1 MTKKLRI
8 TVDGKAYDVLV
19 EMLDAPA
26 TAAAA
31 PAAPA
36 APSLPKLGSAPEA
49 PKAAAAPAA
58 APKAAAA
65 PVADS
70 GEGVAVESQ
79 VSGVV
84 VSVDVAVGDT
94 VQADQQLFT
103 VEAMKMN
110 TYVTAPKAG
119 KVTFI
124 GVEKGSPVGSG
135 DVMARIA

>member
-19 EMLDAPA
+19 ETLD
-26 TAAAA
+26 A

-36 APSLPKLGSAPEA
+36 AAAVPSLPKLGSASA
-49 PKAAAAPAA
+49 PAAAAPAPVAAAAAPAA
-58 APKAAAA
+58 AAT
-65 PVADS
+65 ADS

-84 VSVDVAVGDT
+84 VSVDVKVGDT
-94 VQADQQLFT
+94 VAADQQLFT

-119 KVTFI
+119 KV
-124 GVEKGSPVGSG
+124 GSISVAQGKPVQSG
-135 DVMARIA
+135 DVMARII

>member
-19 EMLDAPA
+19 ETLD
-26 TAAAA
+26 A

-36 APSLPKLGSAPEA
+36 AAAVPSLPKLGSASA
-49 PKAAAAPAA
+49 PAAAPAPVAAAAAPAA
-58 APKAAAA
+58 AAT
-65 PVADS
+65 ADS

-84 VSVDVAVGDT
+84 VSVDVKVGDT
-94 VQADQQLFT
+94 VAADQQLFT

-119 KVTFI
+119 KV
-124 GVEKGSPVGSG
+124 GSISVAQGKPVQSG
-135 DVMARIA
+135 DVMARII

>member
-19 EMLDAPA
+19 ETLD
-26 TAAAA
+26 A

-36 APSLPKLGSAPEA
+36 AAAVPSLPKLGSASA
-49 PKAAAAPAA
+49 PAAAPAPVAAAAAPATA
-58 APKAAAA
+58 A
-65 PVADS
+65 ADS
-70 GEGVAVESQ
+70 GEGAAVESQ

-84 VSVDVAVGDT
+84 VSVDVKVGDT
-94 VQADQQLFT
+94 VAADQQLFT

-119 KVTFI
+119 KV
-124 GVEKGSPVGSG
+124 GSISVAQGKPVQSG
-135 DVMARIA
+135 DVMARII

>member
-19 EMLDAPA
+19 ETLD
-26 TAAAA
+26 A

-36 APSLPKLGSAPEA
+36 AAAVPSLPKLGSASA
-49 PKAAAAPAA
+49 PAAAPAPVAAAAAPAA
-58 APKAAAA
+58 AA
-65 PVADS
+65 ADS
-70 GEGVAVESQ
+70 GEGAAVESQ

-84 VSVDVAVGDT
+84 VSIDVKVGDT
-94 VQADQQLFT
+94 VAADQQLFT

-119 KVTFI
+119 KV
-124 GVEKGSPVGSG
+124 GSISVAQGKPVQSG
-135 DVMARIA
+135 DVMARII

>member
-19 EMLDAPA
+19 ETLDAPA
-26 TAAAA
+26 ASTA

-36 APSLPKLGSAPEA
+36 APSLPTLGSAPEA
-49 PKAAAAPAA
+49 PKAAAPAA

-65 PVADS
+65 VADS

-94 VQADQQLFT
+94 VQAEQQLFT

-119 KVTFI
+119 KVAFI

>member
-19 EMLDAPA
+19 ETLD
-26 TAAAA
+26 A

-36 APSLPKLGSAPEA
+36 AAAVPSLPKLGSAS
-49 PKAAAAPAA
+49 APAA
-58 APKAAAA
+58 APAPVAAAA
-65 PVADS
+65 VPAAAAADS

-84 VSVDVAVGDT
+84 VSVDVKVGDT
-94 VQADQQLFT
+94 VAADQQLFT

-119 KVTFI
+119 KV
-124 GVEKGSPVGSG
+124 GSISVAQGKPVQSG
-135 DVMARIA
+135 DVMARII

>member
-19 EMLDAPA
+19 ETLD
-26 TAAAA
+26 A

-36 APSLPKLGSAPEA
+36 AAAVPSLPKLGSASA
-49 PKAAAAPAA
+49 PAAAPAPVAAAAAPAA
-58 APKAAAA
+58 AA
-65 PVADS
+65 ADS
-70 GEGVAVESQ
+70 GEGAAVESQ

-84 VSVDVAVGDT
+84 VSVDVKVGDT
-94 VQADQQLFT
+94 VAADQQLFT

-119 KVTFI
+119 KV
-124 GVEKGSPVGSG
+124 GSISVAQGKPVQSG
-135 DVMARIA
+135 DVMARII

>member
-19 EMLDAPA
+19 ETLD
-26 TAAAA
+26 A

-36 APSLPKLGSAPEA
+36 AAAVPSLPKLGSASA
-49 PKAAAAPAA
+49 PAAAPAPVAAAAAPATA
-58 APKAAAA
+58 A
-65 PVADS
+65 ADS
-70 GEGVAVESQ
+70 GEGAAVESQ

-84 VSVDVAVGDT
+84 VSIDVKVGDT
-94 VQADQQLFT
+94 VAADQQLFT

-119 KVTFI
+119 KV
-124 GVEKGSPVGSG
+124 GSISVAQGKPVQSG
-135 DVMARIA
+135 DVMARII

>member
-19 EMLDAPA
+19 ETLD
-26 TAAAA
+26 A

-36 APSLPKLGSAPEA
+36 AAAVPSLPKLGSASA
-49 PKAAAAPAA
+49 PAAAPAPVAAAAAPAA
-58 APKAAAA
+58 AA
-65 PVADS
+65 ADS

-84 VSVDVAVGDT
+84 VSVDVKVGDT
-94 VQADQQLFT
+94 VAADQQLFT

-119 KVTFI
+119 KV
-124 GVEKGSPVGSG
+124 GSISVAQGKPVQSG
-135 DVMARIA
+135 DVMARII

>member
-1 MTKKLRI
+1 MMTKKLRI

-26 TAAAA
+26 AVAAPAPAAPALPTLGSGSSAPKAAPAAA
-31 PAAPA
+31 PAAP
-36 APSLPKLGSAPEA
+36 K
-49 PKAAAAPAA
+49 AAAPA
-58 APKAAAA
+58 
-65 PVADS
+65 ADS

-84 VSVDVAVGDT
+84 VSVDVAVGD
-94 VQADQQLFT
+94 T

>member
-19 EMLDAPA
+19 ETLD
-26 TAAAA
+26 A

-36 APSLPKLGSAPEA
+36 AAAVPSLPKLGSASA
-49 PKAAAAPAA
+49 PAAAPALVAAAAAPAA
-58 APKAAAA
+58 AA
-65 PVADS
+65 ADS
-70 GEGVAVESQ
+70 GEGAAVESQ

-84 VSVDVAVGDT
+84 VSVDVKVGDT
-94 VQADQQLFT
+94 VAADQQLFT

-119 KVTFI
+119 KV
-124 GVEKGSPVGSG
+124 GSISVAQGKPVQSG
-135 DVMARIA
+135 DVMARII

>member
-19 EMLDAPA
+19 ETLDAPA
-26 TAAAA
+26 ASAA

-36 APSLPKLGSAPEA
+36 APSLPTLGSAPEA
-49 PKAAAAPAA
+49 PKAAAAAA

-65 PVADS
+65 VADS

-94 VQADQQLFT
+94 VQAEQQLFT

-135 DVMARIA
+135 DVMARIG

>member
-19 EMLDAPA
+19 ETLD
-26 TAAAA
+26 A

-36 APSLPKLGSAPEA
+36 AAAVPSLPKLGSASA
-49 PKAAAAPAA
+49 PAAAPALVAAAAAPAA
-58 APKAAAA
+58 AA
-65 PVADS
+65 ADS

-84 VSVDVAVGDT
+84 VSVDVKVGDT
-94 VQADQQLFT
+94 VAADQQLFT

-119 KVTFI
+119 KV
-124 GVEKGSPVGSG
+124 GSISVAQGKPVQSG
-135 DVMARIA
+135 DVMARII

>member
-26 TAAAA
+26 TAAAPA
-31 PAAPA
+31 PS
-36 APSLPKLGSAPEA
+36 APSLPTLGSASSEA
-49 PKAAAAPAA
+49 PKAAPAPAA

>member
-8 TVDGKAYDVLV
+8 TVDGKAYDVQV

-26 TAAAA
+26 PAAA
-31 PAAPA
+31 PAAS
-36 APSLPKLGSAPEA
+36 APSLPKLGGAPEA
-49 PKAAAAPAA
+49 PKAAPAAAPAA
-58 APKAAAA
+58 APKAA

-70 GEGVAVESQ
+70 GEGAAVESQ

>member
-8 TVDGKAYDVLV
+8 TVDGKSYDVLV
-19 EMLDAPA
+19 ETLDAPA
-26 TAAAA
+26 AAPSAPSAPALPTLGSA
-31 PAAPA
+31 PAAPKAA
-36 APSLPKLGSAPEA
+36 AP
-49 PKAAAAPAA
+49 AAPAA

-110 TYVTAPKAG
+110 TYVTAPQAG

-135 DVMARIA
+135 DVMARIG

>member
-19 EMLDAPA
+19 ETLDAPA
-26 TAAAA
+26 ASAA

-36 APSLPKLGSAPEA
+36 APSLPTLGSAPEA
-49 PKAAAAPAA
+49 PKAAAPAA

-65 PVADS
+65 VADS

-94 VQADQQLFT
+94 VQAEQQLFT

>member
-26 TAAAA
+26 AAAA
-31 PAAPA
+31 PAPA
-36 APSLPKLGSAPEA
+36 APSLPKLGSAPSEA

-110 TYVTAPKAG
+110 TYVTAPQAG

-135 DVMARIA
+135 EVMARIA

>member
-19 EMLDAPA
+19 ETLDAPA
-26 TAAAA
+26 ASAA

-36 APSLPKLGSAPEA
+36 APSLPTLGSAPEA
-49 PKAAAAPAA
+49 PKAAAPAA

-65 PVADS
+65 VADS

-94 VQADQQLFT
+94 VQAEQQLFT

-135 DVMARIA
+135 DVMARIG

>member
-26 TAAAA
+26 AAAA
-31 PAAPA
+31 PAPA
-36 APSLPKLGSAPEA
+36 APSLPTLGSASSEA

-135 DVMARIA
+135 DVMARIG

>member
-19 EMLDAPA
+19 ETLD
-26 TAAAA
+26 A

-36 APSLPKLGSAPEA
+36 AAAVPSLPKLGSASA
-49 PKAAAAPAA
+49 PAAAPAPVAAAAAPAA
-58 APKAAAA
+58 AA
-65 PVADS
+65 ADS

-84 VSVDVAVGDT
+84 VSVDVMVGDT
-94 VQADQQLFT
+94 VAADQQLFT

-119 KVTFI
+119 KV
-124 GVEKGSPVGSG
+124 GSISVAQGKPVQSG
-135 DVMARIA
+135 DVMARII

>member
-19 EMLDAPA
+19 ETLDAPA
-26 TAAAA
+26 ASTA

-36 APSLPKLGSAPEA
+36 APSLPTLGSAPEA
-49 PKAAAAPAA
+49 PKAAAPAA

-65 PVADS
+65 VADS

-94 VQADQQLFT
+94 VQAEQQLFT

-135 DVMARIA
+135 DVMARIG

>member
-8 TVDGKAYDVLV
+8 TVDGKSYDVLV
-19 EMLDAPA
+19 ETLDAPSA
-26 TAAAA
+26 PSAPALPTLGSA
-31 PAAPA
+31 PAAPKAA
-36 APSLPKLGSAPEA
+36 AP
-49 PKAAAAPAA
+49 AAPAA

-65 PVADS
+65 PAADS

-110 TYVTAPKAG
+110 TYVTAPQAG

-135 DVMARIA
+135 DVMARIG

>member
-19 EMLDAPA
+19 ETLDAPA
-26 TAAAA
+26 ASAA

-36 APSLPKLGSAPEA
+36 APSLPTLGSAPEA
-49 PKAAAAPAA
+49 PKAAAPAA

-65 PVADS
+65 VADS

-94 VQADQQLFT
+94 VQAEQQLFT

-119 KVTFI
+119 KV
-124 GVEKGSPVGSG
+124 GSISVAQGKPVQSG
-135 DVMARIA
+135 DVMARII